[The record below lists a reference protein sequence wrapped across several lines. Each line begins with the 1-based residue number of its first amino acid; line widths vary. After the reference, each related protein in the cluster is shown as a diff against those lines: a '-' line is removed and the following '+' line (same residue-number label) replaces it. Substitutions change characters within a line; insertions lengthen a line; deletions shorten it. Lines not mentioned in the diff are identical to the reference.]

1 MTGPQA
7 LVSRYTGPPGRP
19 FFHNIFAEQKCVGPS
34 CRPAFV
40 PFANRA
46 TRHTAIPNQNYN
58 QNDFGG
64 PRDRIE
70 VDQNEFGPPVIEFIE
85 MNICPQGSN
94 CWRSVRMSF
103 CRQGPMFQGSSCW
116 PGDGGDEI
124 SAPRMGWLAIKMNFW
139 PQGSQYRKIDLLAIR
154 SI

>member
-34 CRPAFV
+34 CRPDRPSSLLRTV
-40 PFANRA
+40 PHA
-46 TRHTAIPNQNYN
+46 TPPYRIKIISKN
-58 QNDFGG
+58 FGG
-64 PRDRIE
+64 PRDRIV
-70 VDQNEFGPPVIEFIE
+70 VDHEFGPPVIEFIK

-103 CRQGPMFQGSSCW
+103 CRQGPMSQGSSCW

-124 SAPRMGWLAIKMNFW
+124 SPPRMGWLAIKMNFW
-139 PQGSQYRKIDLLAIR
+139 PQGSQDRKIDLLAIR